1 MSELFGT
8 NGVRGIV
15 NEDMNID
22 LATRLGK
29 AIGTW
34 LNGGTVAVG
43 TDTRLSNHMLKN
55 AVSSALTSTSCDVI
69 DLGEVPT
76 PAIQLFT
83 RENTDLGIAITASHN
98 PPQFN
103 GIKCIDDDG
112 TELIEGKEEEI
123 EKIYFSENFRLAGW
137 SDVGKVMSDDPVREY
152 IESVKS
158 KVDEKSIRDAEL
170 KVIVD
175 CANGAGSY
183 TTPYILKDLGC
194 EVVTLNSQPDG
205 TFPGHES
212 EPTED
217 NLKDLIDLVKSSDAD
232 LGIANDCDADRAIFI
247 DDKGRFLHGDKTLT
261 LMAKKIVEEI
271 GGGTVVTPVS
281 SSTSVEDVVKSSGGD
296 LLYTAVGSPI
306 VAREMIDRGAVF
318 GGEENGGL
326 IFADHQY
333 CRDAGMAA
341 AKIVELVAT
350 EGPLSELVDALP
362 GYALDK
368 RGVGCPDDLKRRL
381 MDDLKERFKTEDYND
396 VDGLKIYY
404 DEGWVLIRPSG
415 TEPKYR
421 IYSEA
426 EDYDTA
432 KELGH
437 KHQKIVREVLE
448 KI

>member
-55 AVSSALTSTSCDVI
+55 AVSSALTSTGCDVI